1 MFTSLESRTSKTVE
15 HNIRKLILHMQLL
28 LLLGTAAQHLQRS
41 TFNILF
47 NFWRNSL
54 DVPIKTIERSF
65 AVRKTSELSNVDKRT
80 AQIELYV
87 VLALLSHHRHPPW
100 PGHGGRLSPRILRSL
115 VLNSGV
121 NEWVENRDGFSSYLR
136 ASLMLRY
143 LNINAPKIECD
154 VL

>member
-1 MFTSLESRTSKTVE
+1 MEDRGGPQRFSEPMSRIRPTRTYGNWTVDIGPSKIISAAPAPCRREDLGCYLRPNAGRTSKTVE

-87 VLALLSHHRHPPW
+87 VLALLSHHRHPP
-100 PGHGGRLSPRILRSL
+100 
-115 VLNSGV
+115 
-121 NEWVENRDGFSSYLR
+121 
-136 ASLMLRY
+136 
-143 LNINAPKIECD
+143 
-154 VL
+154 